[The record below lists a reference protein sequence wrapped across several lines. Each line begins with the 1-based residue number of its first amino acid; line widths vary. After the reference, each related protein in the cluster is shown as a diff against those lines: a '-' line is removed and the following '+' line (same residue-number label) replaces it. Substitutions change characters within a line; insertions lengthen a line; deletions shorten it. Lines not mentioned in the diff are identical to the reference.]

1 MMESSLSEPLR
12 EAVDEVLETM
22 FFVEDGGRS
31 AVGRPPEE
39 LIEARLSFEGGPSGS
54 FRLRITDGAANALA
68 ADFLGEDAPELTAA
82 RIAEVIAELANMI
95 CGGFLSRVA
104 GEATTFRL
112 SVPSAVTVTG
122 GVVEAQEDGLAYRV
136 ELPDGALGVALRVDG
151 DGS

>member
-39 LIEARLSFEGGPSGS
+39 LIEARLNFEGGPSGS
-54 FRLRITDGAANALA
+54 FRLRITDGATKTLA
-68 ADFLGEDAPELTAA
+68 ADFLGEDAPELTAT
-82 RIAEVIAELANMI
+82 RIAEVVSELANMI
-95 CGGFLSRVA
+95 CGAFLSRVA
-104 GEATTFRL
+104 GEETTFRL
-112 SVPSAVTVTG
+112 SPPSAVPLRAR
-122 GVVEAQEDGLAYRV
+122 VVEAQEDGLAYSV
-136 ELPDGALGVALRVDG
+136 ELPDGALGVALRVYG